1 MGREAQLFI
10 QAAGAG
16 QGGLPAPG
24 VGCWERR
31 LVCPG
36 GSSTRQSGLSLPAS
50 PISRGGRL
58 VWKGQVAEALV
69 SSISRQRQLH
79 R

>member
-36 GSSTRQSGLSLPAS
+36 R
-50 PISRGGRL
+50 
-58 VWKGQVAEALV
+58 VE
-69 SSISRQRQLH
+69 H
-79 R
+79 